1 MSVFFTSQ
9 KTILKS
15 WLDTS
20 STTSCL
26 SSSSSFFFISQ
37 SRQLLDTWWI
47 DRESSC
53 LLDSFSTAGWSI
65 ELLFLIRY
73 FCSSILS
80 RHLHLS
86 TSISSTPSSTDG
98 STPLSFENYWG
109 SIHSFFA
116 IQFSFLQS
124 LSICSHLFISQ
135 TLSSHS
141 YLVPQGFFKLFQF
154 FSSLGKLL
162 ISHSS
167 CISCF
172 ET

>member
-20 STTSCL
+20 STASCL

-47 DRESSC
+47 DWKSSC

-73 FCSSILS
+73 FCSSIPS

-98 STPLSFENYWG
+98 STPLDT
-109 SIHSFFA
+109 SIFRELLRIYTFILLNPVLISSISLDLFA
-116 IQFSFLQS
+116 PIHLPNTLISLLSCSSRFLQAF
-124 LSICSHLFISQ
+124 SI
-135 TLSSHS
+135 
-141 YLVPQGFFKLFQF
+141 FFF
-154 FSSLGKLL
+154 
-162 ISHSS
+162 
-167 CISCF
+167 
-172 ET
+172 TW